1 MALPLI
7 DSVKTAL
14 RISATA
20 FDGEIGDL
28 IAAARQDLILSG
40 VLPEKA
46 GSDDDPLIKRAISVY
61 VKAHFGYDN
70 SDHER
75 LLSAYD
81 MLKSHL
87 TLAGDYTRSD
97 VP

>member
-1 MALPLI
+1 MALI

-14 RISATA
+14 RITTAA
-20 FDGEIGDL
+20 FDGEISDL
-28 IAAARQDLILSG
+28 IAAARQDLVLSG
-40 VLPEKA
+40 VLPAKA
-46 GSDDDPLIKRAISVY
+46 DSDEDPLIKRALSVY

-70 SDHER
+70 PDHER
-75 LLSAYD
+75 LLASYD